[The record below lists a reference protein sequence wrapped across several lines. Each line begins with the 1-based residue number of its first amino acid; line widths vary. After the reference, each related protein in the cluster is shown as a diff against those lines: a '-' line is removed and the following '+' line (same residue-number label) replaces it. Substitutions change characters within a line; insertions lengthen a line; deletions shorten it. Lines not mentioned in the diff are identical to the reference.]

1 MGEVSLNTLG
11 SMSEYDTYV
20 LQGNSTQNSLAI
32 QWPFSRRRVPLQEN
46 SWQDFF
52 AVLAKIY
59 QRCAAFA
66 TRRATRRRNASRRL
80 PLLVMQLHVI
90 HAAVC
95 AMTASIERMHERC
108 LPTVRRG
115 CPWAPAAWY
124 RHGVHTLGSHGGNTV
139 QHSAWCR
146 RASASDLALLT
157 VLDPACP
164 C

>member
-66 TRRATRRRNASRRL
+66 RL
-80 PLLVMQLHVI
+80 SCQALKVL
-90 HAAVC
+90 
-95 AMTASIERMHERC
+95 TAQQSTC
-108 LPTVRRG
+108 GFVNT
-115 CPWAPAAWY
+115 
-124 RHGVHTLGSHGGNTV
+124 TLTEFINLS
-139 QHSAWCR
+139 QS
-146 RASASDLALLT
+146 
-157 VLDPACP
+157 
-164 C
+164 